1 MTDAAAEAREV
12 LRLGP
17 AAARR
22 PAARLAGLTVRITSL
37 HLQHVKRHADLTL
50 DFAPGMT
57 VIRGPN
63 ESGKSTV
70 QRAIEMVLFRR
81 PTSTAV
87 ELDGVRSWGTE
98 AGDPTVELSFDE
110 DGKPGRLAKTFA
122 GPRGSVT
129 LDYDGSTET
138 DPTKVDQ
145 IIGELT
151 GLPTEK
157 FFRSTAGVRHQ
168 ELDKLDKDAGTLR
181 DRLQLSMSGADRGTW
196 TARKRLEEIGQAIP
210 LGRPQNPG
218 PLRVTRD
225 EIERLTAELARGETE
240 LERLEQDRSAFAVAH
255 DNRVA
260 LDVQIAGQR
269 APARGG
275 GAGRRAEDPPGR
287 RAAPLRA
294 LPSRRRPPRP
304 DRRERRGPPVAHA
317 AGRAQGGR
325 RPAPQSRVRHRRAEG
340 GPGRRTRRVHLPGD
354 RGRAHLEAVRRGRGS
369 SWPWLPP
376 ERSWSCGGIPGI
388 AVAAV
393 LLAAAVGS
401 GLLALQRLRLARAAR
416 LQNELMEAQISRRLR
431 GRSERED
438 SLRKAEREHQALLS
452 TLGLT
457 DLQAAEKMLEAETE
471 HVGSIGELKA
481 ELLGLLGAGQVG
493 DDVAALRDQA
503 AGESDQARHA
513 LSAMGDT
520 GKDPEGSR
528 TKFTAAVKTTQG
540 QRENAL
546 AEEGQAHGRVDKNEI
561 DAEQVADVAEHL
573 TAAQEHL
580 AALERRL
587 RIYDATLAGINAAEA
602 TTMKKAARYLEKSM
616 DQDVAL
622 ITDGRY
628 RRIRVDEQ
636 NLAFS
641 VYSAERGDWTDAHDL
656 SQGTID
662 QLYLAA
668 RLGLVRQV
676 TQDRRPPLIFDDP
689 FVSFDDGRAQHALDL
704 LKTLAADHQV
714 IYLTCSDRYD
724 SHRRQ
729 GDHPARTG
737 DEGRDRRRGG
747 RRGNDG
753 GERRARPGHRRRIG
767 LLAAGGL
774 GS

>member
-1 MTDAAAEAREV
+1 M
-12 LRLGP
+12 
-17 AAARR
+17 
-22 PAARLAGLTVRITSL
+22 RITSL
-37 HLQHVKRHADLTL
+37 HLQHVKRHDDLTL
-50 DFAPGMT
+50 EFSPGMT

-81 PTSTAV
+81 PTSTAL

-98 AGDPTVELSFDE
+98 TGDPTVELSFDE
-110 DGKPGRLAKTFA
+110 EGQPGRLAKTFA

-138 DPTKVDQ
+138 DPARVDQ

-168 ELDKLDKDAGTLR
+168 ELDKLENDAGTLR

-196 TARKRLEEIGQAIP
+196 TARKRLEEIAKRYRSEGP
-210 LGRPQNPG
+210 KNPG

-225 EIERLTAELARGETE
+225 EIERLTADLARGETE

-260 LDVQIAGQR
+260 LDIQIAEQR
-269 APARGG
+269 RQFEEAE
-275 GAGRRAEDPPGR
+275 RAVELKTRQDDAQLRYERYR
-287 RAAPLRA
+287 RAADLRDQIAAREAAHPSHTPLAVLKAGVDRLRNLEYDIVELKVGQDA
-294 LPSRRRPPRP
+294 EPDASSYQAIAGLPTWKPFLL
-304 DRRERRGPPVAHA
+304 VAVVLAVA
-317 AGRAQGGR
+317 AAVAFVVPGG
-325 RPAPQSRVRHRRAEG
+325 V
-340 GPGRRTRRVHLPGD
+340 V
-354 RGRAHLEAVRRGRGS
+354 
-369 SWPWLPP
+369 
-376 ERSWSCGGIPGI
+376 GIG
-388 AVAAV
+388 VAAV
-393 LLAAAVGS
+393 LLLAAAGTAF
-401 GLLALQRLRLARAAR
+401 LTWQRLRLAKAAR
-416 LQNELMEAQISRRLR
+416 LQNEMMETQISRRLR

-438 SLRKAEREHQALLS
+438 SLRKTEREHSALLS
-452 TLGLT
+452 TIGLT
-457 DLQAAEKMLEAETE
+457 DLHGAELMLEAETE
-471 HVGSIGELKA
+471 HVASIDKLKA
-481 ELLGLLGAGQVG
+481 ELLGLLGADQVG

-503 AGESDQARHA
+503 AGEADQARHV
-513 LSAMGDT
+513 LSAMGDI

-528 TKFTAAVKTTQG
+528 GRLTSAVKTTQG

-546 AEEGQAHGRVDKNEI
+546 AEEGQARGRVDKNEI
-561 DAEQVADVAEHL
+561 DAEQVGAVAEHL
-573 TAAQEHL
+573 TAAREHL

-587 RIYDATLAGINAAEA
+587 RIYDATLAGINAAEE
-602 TTMKKAARYLEKSM
+602 TTMKKAARFLEKSM
-616 DQDVAL
+616 GQDVAL

-628 RRIRVDEQ
+628 RRIRVDEH

-724 SHRRQ
+724 SVADKVITLPGPDMKDVPGER
-729 GDHPARTG
+729 DA
-737 DEGRDRRRGG
+737 DEAVTAGRAGGVRGKGGASSALDRRSS
-747 RRGNDG
+747 
-753 GERRARPGHRRRIG
+753 
-767 LLAAGGL
+767 AAEDESVVTAAASVGQAAEPA
-774 GS
+774 